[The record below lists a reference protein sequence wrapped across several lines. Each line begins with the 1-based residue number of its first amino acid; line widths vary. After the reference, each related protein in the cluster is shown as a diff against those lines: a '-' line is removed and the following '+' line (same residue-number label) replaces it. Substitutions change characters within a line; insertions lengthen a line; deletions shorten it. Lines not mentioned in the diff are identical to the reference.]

1 MQGPATGPNV
11 STQQNESEDEEEE
24 ESEYNTDDPD
34 CIVVRMK

>member
-11 STQQNESEDEEEE
+11 GTQQNESEDEEEE